1 MPYQA
6 KRKKHSTKKGIKH
19 KLEIYKRS
27 WNSLS
32 PKQKSIRRR
41 SLEVLSYKRNS
52 KQSLSRI
59 SKNHGISVGTVI
71 RNTNAF
77 KKVNGRWEPR
87 KYDKISRMMIINEK
101 GQEKSIE
108 IKDSRIA
115 SLIGS
120 YHNAVK
126 IFLNTGDMAQLQKFK
141 KKKIKDAKGKTH
153 ILETNSQEL
162 ININEK
168 IEEPEFYEVYSN

>member
-1 MPYQA
+1 MYNKT
-6 KRKKHSTKKGIKH
+6 KRKKPSRKGTKRR
-19 KLEIYKRS
+19 LEIYKRS
-27 WNSLS
+27 WTLLS

-41 SLEVLSYKRNS
+41 SLEVLSNKRNS

-59 SKNHGISVGTVI
+59 SKNHGISVVTVI

-77 KKVNGRWEPR
+77 KKINGKWEPT
-87 KYDKISRMMIINEK
+87 KFDNISRMMIINEK

-115 SLIGS
+115 SVIGS

-126 IFLNTGDMAQLQKFK
+126 MFLNTGDIAQLQKFK

-168 IEEPEFYEVYSN
+168 IEEPEFYEVYST